1 MRKDDKLAPGAG
13 GLRAVNLACG
23 SAEHF
28 TKAMSELYDAVL
40 LERIPDDIRALVEK
54 LK

>member
-1 MRKDDKLAPGAG
+1 MRKDGIHDKVNRW
-13 GLRAVNLACG
+13 LRN
-23 SAEHF
+23 
-28 TKAMSELYDAVL
+28 TYDPVL